1 MLIFPKSRRLRR
13 FRRRGGKAG
22 ATKPRPE
29 ARGSSTLNS
38 ERRDVEPEFRASEI
52 LAMVIAG
59 LQVVLPYF
67 FIILAAI
74 VGTYLLVAAFF
85 RMA

>member
-1 MLIFPKSRRLRR
+1 M
-13 FRRRGGKAG
+13 
-22 ATKPRPE
+22 
-29 ARGSSTLNS
+29 NS